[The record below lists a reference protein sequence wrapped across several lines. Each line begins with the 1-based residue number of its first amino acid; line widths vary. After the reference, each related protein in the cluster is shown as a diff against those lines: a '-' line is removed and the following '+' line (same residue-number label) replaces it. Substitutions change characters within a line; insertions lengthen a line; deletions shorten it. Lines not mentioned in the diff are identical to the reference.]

1 MSSGPFQHLCVTQ
14 RHLICICQKNHP
26 SIPGSPNSK
35 EPTCQCRRHK
45 RCGFSPWVGKIPWR
59 KAWQTTPLFL
69 PGESHGQRKLTWGH
83 KESDETEATSQHAG
97 TDFVRLRHFTAICW
111 KLIISTQTYQ
121 VNGTSLG
128 IELLCSP
135 HPAQQ
140 YNTCLYPK
148 IQTLVT
154 GTEDTRRASVHS
166 TASDHRHSKGKH
178 PLTMCPDYCWVQE

>member
-1 MSSGPFQHLCVTQ
+1 MLSRSVVTDSATLCTIAA
-14 RHLICICQKNHP
+14 RLLCPWDFPGKN
-26 SIPGSPNSK
+26 
-35 EPTCQCRRHK
+35 T
-45 RCGFSPWVGKIPWR
+45 
-59 KAWQTTPLFL
+59 
-69 PGESHGQRKLTWGH
+69 GESHGQRKLTWGH